1 MKLVSPS
8 RLLTF
13 ALTADA
19 VASGAVAALQLAAA
33 SSLHPVLRLPHA
45 LLVESGVF
53 LVAYTLLLI
62 VLARSPRVPA
72 ALVGL
77 IVAGNVGWAIGCLA
91 LPALGVLNPSALGI
105 GFLAVQALT
114 VLLFA
119 ALEWQGL
126 KTSSPAGAARLSSS
140 RL

>member
-1 MKLVSPS
+1 MKLVIPS
-8 RLLTF
+8 RLLAL

-19 VASGAVAALQLAAA
+19 LVSGAVAVLQLAAA
-33 SSLHPVLRLPHA
+33 DALHPLLRLPHM

-72 ALVGL
+72 ALVML
-77 IVAGNVGWAIGCLA
+77 IVAGNIGWALGCLA
-91 LPALGVLNPSALGI
+91 LPLLGLLTPSALGI
-105 GFLAVQALT
+105 AFLAVQALT

-126 KTSSPAGAARLSSS
+126 KASVPAGTQQVHAQI
-140 RL
+140 